1 LGLAKNFEKPGGQLL
16 LISRDWGSRGG
27 ISTLSINIG
36 VAVIVGTTAMSKS
49 TTDGERA
56 GLVSSYEFCDT
67 DA

>member
-1 LGLAKNFEKPGGQLL
+1 M

-27 ISTLSINIG
+27 ISTPSINIG